1 LNDQYKQTYF
11 EIQQLIAKGKTTMLL
26 FKNVVR
32 SGPKGS
38 RNIRTGLSSF
48 LEPLNDDST
57 KSYLQTLAK
66 TTVQASFVE
75 TNLLLQ
81 LTSLVSLHLCSIL
94 TKSL

>member
-1 LNDQYKQTYF
+1 
-11 EIQQLIAKGKTTMLL
+11 MLL

-66 TTVQASFVE
+66 TNVQQVFNCMVTIE

-81 LTSLVSLHLCSIL
+81 LISLVFLDFHHRL